1 MRWGPLRSATS
12 ARLSGRRYGD
22 SSARDAARV
31 FTLYKRPDNSYQV
44 CSIGGGKTRRPIF
57 TEGDVV
63 LAMHSETYGWYLC
76 RVAGFERLS
85 SASNFGAVGSIGM
98 KLVTCSRDPK
108 AHPHPFHYHRKNA
121 EPLAAHLWLSAST
134 VCTTRVT

>member
-1 MRWGPLRSATS
+1 MSSWRCT
-12 ARLSGRRYGD
+12 ARR
-22 SSARDAARV
+22 
-31 FTLYKRPDNSYQV
+31 T
-44 CSIGGGKTRRPIF
+44 GGTCA
-57 TEGDVV
+57 EW
-63 LAMHSETYGWYLC
+63 LQ
-76 RVAGFERLS
+76 VAGFERLS